1 MPRRNRSD
9 AAGDE
14 SSDEQSK
21 KQRRNKDSGDT
32 DHLRKKKLEQEIEE
46 QNAVIE
52 EINAREG
59 LSPSG
64 KITVSGKLYPN
75 VALNIDEVHYT
86 NMQEKNYCVIAK
98 NRSELN
104 FSSI

>member
-1 MPRRNRSD
+1 MLRAMK
-9 AAGDE
+9 AAM
-14 SSDEQSK
+14 
-21 KQRRNKDSGDT
+21 NKAKNKEEIKT
-32 DHLRKKKLEQEIEE
+32 LAIRITYAKKKLEQEIEE

-86 NMQEKNYCVIAK
+86 NMQEKNYLCDREK
-98 NRSELN
+98 QKRT
-104 FSSI
+104 